1 MLTYLLLPARQSF
14 ASPRSD
20 FGQRT
25 SLAFDD
31 LAAAR
36 AADAQRRALVSD
48 PAAGSPRRRRR
59 ALEDHG
65 VRRELLLLAHD
76 L

>member
-36 AADAQRRALVSD
+36 AAPAPRRALVSAD
-48 PAAGSPRRRRR
+48 LALRHRRTT
-59 ALEDHG
+59 
-65 VRRELLLLAHD
+65 
-76 L
+76 

>member
-31 LAAAR
+31 LAAR
-36 AADAQRRALVSD
+36 AAQTRRAALVSAD
-48 PAAGSPRRRRR
+48 LALRRRRTT
-59 ALEDHG
+59 
-65 VRRELLLLAHD
+65 
-76 L
+76 